1 MQQITLKLARALK
14 SLYEKKICHR
24 DLNVNNVMLHFPDL
38 EPRKQDLQD
47 KNLLHRI
54 DAQRAKEIEDLSNG
68 HFEVKIIDFGLA
80 RLLEYGTFDTNPCGT
95 IEVIAPEVL
104 RNKSDLKVDVWGIG
118 LISYMM
124 FTS

>member
-1 MQQITLKLARALK
+1 MKLARALK
-14 SLYEKKICHR
+14 SIYDKKICHR
-24 DLNVNNVMLHFPDL
+24 DLNINNVMLHFPDI

-47 KNLLHRI
+47 KSLLRRI
-54 DAQRAKEIEDLSNG
+54 DAQRQKKIEDLSDGN
-68 HFEVKIIDFGLA
+68 FEVKIIDYGLA
-80 RLLEYGTFDTNPCGT
+80 RLLDHGKYDNNPCGT

-104 RNKSDLKVDVWGIG
+104 RNKSDLRVDVWGIG